1 MCPKWESRAARNGSV
16 TPMTAASGPYLRRV
30 LDDELDVLLNNLP
43 ALALEG
49 AKAVGKTA
57 SASQR
62 ASIVYELDDPAQ
74 RAVLEAD
81 IDRLVSEPA
90 PVLIDEW
97 QYLPAVWD
105 RVRRAVDEG
114 APPGRFLFTGSAS
127 PAGTGTHTGGGRIV
141 SLRMRPLSLAERLG
155 LRNTVRLTDLLTGE
169 RAKVDGRSTVSLSDY
184 TNEILRSGFPGL
196 RHLSGRPLRAQLDG
210 YLQRVVDRD
219 LPELGHRSVRNPTA
233 LRRWMAAY
241 AAATATTA
249 TFETIRDAATSGEG
263 RKPAKSTTAPYRDVL
278 QRLFIMDPVPA
289 WTPSRSHIAE
299 LALPPKHHFA
309 DPALAARLVGAT
321 ALSLLQGEAPG
332 PPIPRDGTFLGALFE
347 SLVTQSV
354 RVYAQMAD
362 AKVAHFRTHRGDHEA
377 DLIVER
383 QDGRVVAI
391 EVKLGQTADSGAVRH
406 LKWLSDQLG
415 EDLLDAVVITT
426 GKDAFRR
433 SDGIAVVPAALLGP

>member
-1 MCPKWESRAARNGSV
+1 
-16 TPMTAASGPYLRRV
+16 
-30 LDDELDVLLNNLP
+30 
-43 ALALEG
+43 
-49 AKAVGKTA
+49 
-57 SASQR
+57 
-62 ASIVYELDDPAQ
+62 
-74 RAVLEAD
+74 
-81 IDRLVSEPA
+81 
-90 PVLIDEW
+90 
-97 QYLPAVWD
+97 
-105 RVRRAVDEG
+105 
-114 APPGRFLFTGSAS
+114 
-127 PAGTGTHTGGGRIV
+127 
-141 SLRMRPLSLAERLG
+141 
-155 LRNTVRLTDLLTGE
+155 
-169 RAKVDGRSTVSLSDY
+169 
-184 TNEILRSGFPGL
+184 
-196 RHLSGRPLRAQLDG
+196 
-210 YLQRVVDRD
+210 
-219 LPELGHRSVRNPTA
+219 
-233 LRRWMAAY
+233 MAAY

-299 LALPPKHHFA
+299 LALPPKHHLA

-354 RVYAQMAD
+354 RVYAQTAD

-383 QDGRVVAI
+383 QDGRVVAL

-406 LKWLSDQLG
+406 LMWLSDQLG